1 MLILRMYIVDFYYYS
16 NGIFTNMLSDVGV
29 SCFPF
34 SIGSI
39 NNPISTES
47 GSESS
52 SDRQTPGK

>member
-1 MLILRMYIVDFYYYS
+1 MCIVDFYYYS
-16 NGIFTNMLSDVGV
+16 NGIFTNVLSDVGV